1 MTDDVQDLNTKPDSK
16 LASGRIT
23 IVREPSPLIFGAL
36 HMTMSHDF
44 DMDEIFEHLVKE
56 TYTNA
61 HMTDRAF
68 HEDERRRRSF
78 VFNFD
83 YYTVV
88 GDEVQPMPWQRTDK
102 PEKQKKKFEK
112 HIQISRCSSVVAL
125 SLSGGHAK
133 RLKSAARRSATK
145 EGFVYDPWA
154 AWNVLNIQCYP
165 DHKHSMDSH
174 DSTKHYV
181 NGPEAFM
188 HTLLAELKDAEKR
201 FRDINMRITKLITPE
216 VSSLCPL
223 PPRPLSD

>member
-1 MTDDVQDLNTKPDSK
+1 MSQDLN
-16 LASGRIT
+16 
-23 IVREPSPLIFGAL
+23 
-36 HMTMSHDF
+36 
-44 DMDEIFEHLVKE
+44 MDEIFRLLVTE
-56 TYTNA
+56 ACSSAQMAN
-61 HMTDRAF
+61 RAF
-68 HEDERRRRSF
+68 KEDERQQRSF
-78 VFNFD
+78 IFNFD

-102 PEKQKKKFEK
+102 PEKQKKKFER
-112 HIQISRCSSVVAL
+112 HIQISRCSSIVAL
-125 SLSGGHAK
+125 SLHGGNAK
-133 RLKSAARRSATK
+133 RLKSSARRSKTK
-145 EGFVYDPWA
+145 EGLVHDPWA

-216 VSSLCPL
+216 VCVGT
-223 PPRPLSD
+223 LSA